1 MVAAVEEHAVRQAE
15 LPRVQR
21 QHHLDAARPAV
32 DEVAVEH
39 VERVL
44 VGPPVL
50 REDVQQIRE
59 LTVEVADDGDALAG
73 LQVYA
78 ADVGHRL
85 LEREAAAEDLRDDR
99 ARQLRARLQPGEG
112 GSVRAAEQNCAP
124 NARS

>member
-1 MVAAVEEHAVRQAE
+1 MHSRKGCEVVAVVVVLVEVVEVEVVKEAAAAATRCLHEAIRRVDRHVLVVAAVEEHAVRQAE

-44 VGPPVL
+44 VGPPIL

-59 LTVEVADDGDALAG
+59 LAVEVADDG
-73 LQVYA
+73 
-78 ADVGHRL
+78 
-85 LEREAAAEDLRDDR
+85 
-99 ARQLRARLQPGEG
+99 
-112 GSVRAAEQNCAP
+112 
-124 NARS
+124 